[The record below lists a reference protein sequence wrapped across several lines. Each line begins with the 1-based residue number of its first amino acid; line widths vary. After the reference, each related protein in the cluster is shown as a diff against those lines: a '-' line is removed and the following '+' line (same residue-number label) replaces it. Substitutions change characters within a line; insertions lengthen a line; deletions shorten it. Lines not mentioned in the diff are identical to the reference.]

1 MRSVPHK
8 VRSITRTP
16 AIINHTYSTSMRVPS
31 HEGRKEGG
39 KKGGKRKKGIQIGK
53 GKTMLSLFTG
63 VIIIYLEN
71 TKEYT
76 NNRSN
81 KRIQQSPRYKI
92 NV

>member
-1 MRSVPHK
+1 MK
-8 VRSITRTP
+8 
-16 AIINHTYSTSMRVPS
+16 
-31 HEGRKEGG
+31 EGRKEGRR
-39 KKGGKRKKGIQIGK
+39 GGKRKKGIQIGK